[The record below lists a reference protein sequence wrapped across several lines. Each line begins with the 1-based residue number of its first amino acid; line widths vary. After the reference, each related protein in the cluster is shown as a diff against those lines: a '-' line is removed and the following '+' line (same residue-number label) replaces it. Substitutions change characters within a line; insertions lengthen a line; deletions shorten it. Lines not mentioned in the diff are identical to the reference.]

1 MKNIKL
7 YIKQSN
13 NQYEIFVVEDGH
25 IAEYYQEENNK
36 KRIEENIYL
45 AKVKDVLKG
54 MNACFI
60 DIGEEK
66 NALLHIKEMIPKQ
79 SDITGNEQADLEK
92 FDINKLVKTGDEI
105 LVQIKKDSSS
115 MKGAKATKDIKLIG
129 KYVILMPY
137 SKFVTTSKK
146 IEDKKEKARLTK
158 IANKIAEEN
167 NNEYGIIIRTAS
179 QSQEQKTIEKDFEE
193 LKKKWNEILE
203 KSKTSKAPAKLY
215 DNNGMIGKLIK
226 DFTPYDL
233 HVYTNDSIIESFVK
247 SIDENIDTQISNIN
261 LEVKKARKIW
271 LNCGGFITIDPTEAL
286 IAIDVNSG
294 KFTGK
299 KELKDTIL
307 KVNLEATKEIA
318 RQIRLQDLGG
328 IILIDFI
335 DMETNEEREEVK
347 RAFEECVKADRSKV
361 QVLEFTELG
370 LLEVTRKHIF
380 GR

>member
-7 YIKQSN
+7 YIKQLN
-13 NQYEIFVVEDGH
+13 NQYEIFVVENGCV
-25 IAEYYQEENNK
+25 AEYYQEESSK

-60 DIGEEK
+60 DIGEDK

-79 SDITGNEQADLEK
+79 SDITGNEQIDLK
-92 FDINKLVKTGDEI
+92 KYDINKLTKVGDEI

-115 MKGAKATKDIKLIG
+115 MKGAKATKDIKLTG

-137 SKFVTTSKK
+137 SNFVTISKK
-146 IEDKKEKARLTK
+146 IEDQKEKTRLTRV
-158 IANKIAEEN
+158 ANKIAEEN
-167 NNEYGIIIRTAS
+167 NNEYGIIIRTSS
-179 QSQEQKTIEKDFEE
+179 QNQEKKTIEKDFEE
-193 LKKKWNEILE
+193 LKKKWNEILK
-203 KSKTSKAPAKLY
+203 KSKTSKAPSKLY

-226 DFTPYDL
+226 DFSPYDL
-233 HVYTNDSIIESFVK
+233 HVFTNDTVVESFVK

-261 LEVKKARKIW
+261 LEIRKSRKIW

-307 KVNLEATKEIA
+307 KVNLEAAKEIA

-328 IILIDFI
+328 MILIDFI
-335 DMETNEEREEVK
+335 DMETDEERKEVK
-347 RAFEECVKADRSKV
+347 RTFEECVKADRSKV

-380 GR
+380 GK